1 MGLRILAILLTLQ
14 ALIGPSISA
23 AVSCASMVRANPVE
37 TCCVSCCC
45 AGEASCGCSMQEAP
59 ENSAP
64 RPDPATPPRSADE
77 LARFLALPDR
87 GPMATSPS
95 CSFEWNDRE
104 TISGPATP
112 AALMGR
118 SAQSVL
124 CIRTT

>member
-23 AVSCASMVRANPVE
+23 ALACAPMVRPNPSE

-45 AGEASCGCSMQEAP
+45 AGEAPCGCSMQEAP
-59 ENSAP
+59 DNTAP
-64 RPDPATPPRSADE
+64 RPDPATPARGGEE
-77 LARFLALPDR
+77 LARILALPARAHEAILSASGFDWAHR
-87 GPMATSPS
+87 ESVHGP
-95 CSFEWNDRE
+95 D
-104 TISGPATP
+104 TP